1 MHPCSRVTSEEVWL
15 AGYSREH
22 DSAPRNQWLK
32 QVSGVVVYRSASIY
46 ANILKKKKS
55 KLPSNSCLW
64 MSNSSLLDMLCKR
77 VQTEWR
83 FLPIC

>member
-46 ANILKKKKS
+46 ANILKKKK
-55 KLPSNSCLW
+55 K
-64 MSNSSLLDMLCKR
+64 
-77 VQTEWR
+77 
-83 FLPIC
+83 